1 MKPYKSKKKSST
13 DLLCVMKTHLQ
24 NIFPKSG
31 KKARLNTPFEL
42 IAKQKYKVNT
52 STQEHEMKKYRNSRE
67 KDDQVKKE
75 YKNGNNRTQKKK
87 FNQQAN
93 FSETHAI
100 LQGSQRRTDT
110 METSVGIMEN
120 SE

>member
-1 MKPYKSKKKSST
+1 M

-24 NIFPKSG
+24 NVFPKSG

-42 IAKQKYKVNT
+42 IAKLKYKVST

-67 KDDQVKKE
+67 KDDQVKKNIKME
-75 YKNGNNRTQKKK
+75 ITELRRKKNSTNRKIFQ
-87 FNQQAN
+87 
-93 FSETHAI
+93 EIYAI
-100 LQGSQRRTDT
+100 LQGSQRRIDT